1 MQLIVDAKKCTGSLE
16 CIKTCPQKAIT
27 LVEGKAVIDQAKCDG
42 DGICIP
48 ACPNGAIQPSE

>member
-1 MQLIVDAKKCTGSLE
+1 MMKIFIDQQKCQASLE

-27 LVEGKAVIDQAKCDG
+27 LVDGKAKIDPSKCDG

-48 ACPNGAIQPSE
+48 APSA